1 MYGENNMETYITIS
15 KLDSQW
21 AFAVWLRELK
31 LGLGNNL
38 EGWDR
43 EGSGKDVQVGADMG
57 KPMNDSC

>member
-21 AFAVWLRELK
+21 TFAVWLRELK

-38 EGWDR
+38 DVWDVEGYSSER
-43 EGSGKDVQVGADMG
+43 GLG
-57 KPMNDSC
+57 